1 MLDCIL
7 KQRTKK
13 QSLEKNKTRHS
24 KTQQQVGKIGPHLKK
39 KNFLAACGIL
49 FTQPGLKP
57 AAPAVEAGN
66 LNYWT
71 AREVSGLHFLFGFVG
86 GS

>member
-1 MLDCIL
+1 MPDSIL
-7 KQRTKK
+7 KQRTK
-13 QSLEKNKTRHS
+13 QILEKNKTRHS
-24 KTQQQVGKIGPHLKK
+24 KTEQQVGKTGPHLKK
-39 KNFLAACGIL
+39 KIFLAACGIL
-49 FTQPGLKP
+49 FPQSWVKP
-57 AAPAVEAGN
+57 TAPAVEAVN